1 MQVELELLAPARNKS
16 IGIAAIDCGADAVYI
31 AGPSFGAREAAG
43 NPVSDIRELAKYAHK
58 YSAKA
63 YAVVNTILY
72 DDELE
77 AARKLLW
84 ELYDAGVDAFI
95 VQDPAISRME
105 RPPLPLFASTQTH
118 IRTPQQA
125 QFLSFF
131 GFKRLILERQLSLAQ
146 IREIRRTTTC
156 DLEFLSTEHYVSPTA
171 DSVI

>member
-43 NPVSDIRELAKYAHK
+43 NPVSDIRELAEYAHK
-58 YSAKA
+58 YSAKV

-77 AARKLLW
+77 AARRLLW

-95 VQDPAISRME
+95 VQDPAIFRME
-105 RPPLPLFASTQTH
+105 RPPLPLFASNV
-118 IRTPQQA
+118 RPQQSSI
-125 QFLSFF
+125 LSS
-131 GFKRLILERQLSLAQ
+131 RLQKTDSERQLSLAKL
-146 IREIRRTTTC
+146 EIRRSI
-156 DLEFLSTEHYVSPTA
+156 L
-171 DSVI
+171 